1 MEAHYRGKQ
10 HQGYLKIRDT
20 IEQMKVNDCYY
31 YYYYLFPNNHVSKI
45 VNSVLIIT
53 AIITTI
59 HVNAMITMTAEMEV
73 GTEITVVILTESA
86 EIDIIM
92 VEKDV
97 IMMTLQEQLKVTA
110 EDLVVIKTTTV
121 LAPLSKDPV
130 HDHPLGSIAMIK

>member
-1 MEAHYRGKQ
+1 
-10 HQGYLKIRDT
+10 
-20 IEQMKVNDCYY
+20 MKVNDCYY

-53 AIITTI
+53 TTIIIIITI